1 LSARLEEIAPA
12 IVKAGRIVLQD
23 PENKPA
29 KEHFE
34 LLKEEWTQAV
44 DKLAANLDSCADA
57 GKLVRALEL
66 QMIEDQKDVKS
77 HVSTNDVARVLPS
90 AGNMARRAHRVLMVA
105 KREAENSEDPVYVN
119 NLKQAFNVLNT
130 KVQPMIMSAKGY
142 AQNQNPD
149 SSSTLVNSGED
160 LIAAVSA
167 VREAMEPPQEPD
179 FPAPPSPPPAYG
191 PGAHGSSGAPQVPD
205 DPNEGSA
212 PPVPPEYEEEF
223 PSDDSD
229 ADQDIYLP
237 AKELFDEVNKWMAK
251 GNSLIDAAKKMAL
264 LMAEMSRLVQEG
276 GDKRELIRCAHEIV
290 KYGQLVAK
298 LSREISAKCT
308 DKRIKNNMTGSS
320 QNIETIATQF
330 RILSTVK
337 ATMLNAKDVS
347 DDEAAQAH
355 EMLVHNAQN
364 LMKYVKEV
372 VREANAA
379 NIKIR
384 ADTGLTIKWIPKD
397 QQVKQRRRK
406 TRKSQPN

>member
-1 LSARLEEIAPA
+1 
-12 IVKAGRIVLQD
+12 
-23 PENKPA
+23 
-29 KEHFE
+29 
-34 LLKEEWTQAV
+34 
-44 DKLAANLDSCADA
+44 
-57 GKLVRALEL
+57 
-66 QMIEDQKDVKS
+66 
-77 HVSTNDVARVLPS
+77 
-90 AGNMARRAHRVLMVA
+90 
-105 KREAENSEDPVYVN
+105 
-119 NLKQAFNVLNT
+119 
-130 KVQPMIMSAKGY
+130 
-142 AQNQNPD
+142 
-149 SSSTLVNSGED
+149 
-160 LIAAVSA
+160 
-167 VREAMEPPQEPD
+167 
-179 FPAPPSPPPAYG
+179 
-191 PGAHGSSGAPQVPD
+191 
-205 DPNEGSA
+205 
-212 PPVPPEYEEEF
+212 
-223 PSDDSD
+223 
-229 ADQDIYLP
+229 
-237 AKELFDEVNKWMAK
+237 
-251 GNSLIDAAKKMAL
+251 
-264 LMAEMSRLVQEG
+264 
-276 GDKRELIRCAHEIV
+276 
-290 KYGQLVAK
+290 VAK